1 MVHHPCRI
9 GTTPRKGKF
18 DIHGLRVFLSLQF
31 RVRLVSL
38 AIGFLPIIGLPG
50 PVAAQDAKQVTLAWS
65 ARSGSMGPV
74 WVGEEAGIFKRYG
87 VNSRLVFIDSGSLA
101 VATLAGGS
109 TEVVMVAASP
119 PVLAAAG
126 GTEIVMFLSLFQGV
140 PYQFYVDPAF
150 KTIKDLKGKKIAV
163 ARFGST
169 SDFAT
174 RLALKNLGIDPAKD
188 VTLLQVGSTA
198 ARALALKAGMVY
210 GTLASPPENLVLKKM
225 GYKMVYDLITSN
237 SPFQFTGAT
246 ALRSRISQNPDLF
259 EKLARALSYSI
270 YYFKTQKQFS
280 QQVLS
285 KYLRLDDREA
295 IEEGYEYYSKN
306 MREIPYVASDGFQTV
321 IDDLGRQ
328 NPKVRNVNPEK
339 LVDNRFVRK
348 LEEEGF
354 FRSLYVKK

>member
-1 MVHHPCRI
+1 MRE
-9 GTTPRKGKF
+9 KF
-18 DIHGLRVFLSLQF
+18 DIHVLRVFLSPQF
-31 RVRLVSL
+31 RRRFISL
-38 AIGFLPIIGLPG
+38 AIGFFLLIAFSGSVTG
-50 PVAAQDAKQVTLAWS
+50 QEAKQVTLAWS

-74 WVGEEAGIFKRYG
+74 WVGEEAGIFKHYG

-101 VATLAGGS
+101 VTTLVAGS
-109 TEVVMVAASP
+109 TEVVMVAGSP

-126 GTEIVMFLSLFQGV
+126 GTEIVMFLSLFQGL
-140 PYQFYVDPAF
+140 PYQFYVDPSF
-150 KTIKDLKGKKIAV
+150 KSVKDLQGKKIAV

-174 RLALKNLGIDPAKD
+174 RLALRNLGIEPTKD
-188 VTLLQVGSTA
+188 VTLLQVGSTS
-198 ARALALKAGMVY
+198 ARALALKAGTVY

-225 GYKMVYDLITSN
+225 GYKMIYDLITSK

-246 ALRSRISQNPDLF
+246 ALRSQITQNPRLF
-259 EKLARALSYSI
+259 ERLVKALSHSI

-306 MREIPYVASDGFQTV
+306 MQEIPYVAPAGFQTI
-321 IDDLGRQ
+321 IDDLAQQ
-328 NPKVRNVNPEK
+328 NPKVRTVNPEK
-339 LVDNRFVRK
+339 IVDNRFVRK

-354 FRSLYVKK
+354 YRSLYVKR

>member
-1 MVHHPCRI
+1 MR
-9 GTTPRKGKF
+9 GKVN
-18 DIHGLRVFLSLQF
+18 IHVLRVFLSPQF
-31 RVRLVSL
+31 RRTFISL
-38 AIGFLPIIGLPG
+38 AIGFFFVIAFSGSVTG
-50 PVAAQDAKQVTLAWS
+50 QEAKQVTLAWS

-74 WVGEEAGIFKRYG
+74 WVGEEAGIFKLYG

-101 VATLAGGS
+101 VTTLVAGS
-109 TEVVMVAASP
+109 TEVVMVAGSP

-126 GTEIVMFLSLFQGV
+126 GTEIVMFLSLFQGL
-140 PYQFYVDPAF
+140 PYQFYVDPSF
-150 KTIKDLKGKKIAV
+150 KSVKDLQGKKIAV

-174 RLALKNLGIDPAKD
+174 RLALRNLGIEPTKD
-188 VTLLQVGSTA
+188 VTLLQVGSTS
-198 ARALALKAGMVY
+198 ARALALKAGTVY

-225 GYKMVYDLITSN
+225 GYKMIYDLITSK

-246 ALRSRISQNPDLF
+246 ALRSQNTQNPHLF
-259 EKLARALSYSI
+259 ERLVKALSHSI

-285 KYLRLDDREA
+285 KYLRLDDREV

-306 MREIPYVASDGFQTV
+306 MQEIPYVAPEGFQTI
-321 IDDLGRQ
+321 IDDLAQQ
-328 NPKVRNVNPEK
+328 NPKVRSVNPEK
-339 LVDNRFVRK
+339 IVDNRFVRK

-354 FRSLYVKK
+354 FRSLYMKK